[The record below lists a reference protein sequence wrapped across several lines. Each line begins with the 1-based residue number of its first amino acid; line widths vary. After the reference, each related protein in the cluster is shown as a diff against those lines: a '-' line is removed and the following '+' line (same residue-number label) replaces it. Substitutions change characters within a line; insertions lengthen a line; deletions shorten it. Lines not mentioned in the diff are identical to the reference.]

1 MTVEPRKLSRFVLA
15 LALLVMFAGRS
26 TPAEV
31 QSKSKDIAGT
41 TVDYVVVLPN
51 GYNPAKTYPA
61 VLAFPGGAQD
71 SDMVEGT
78 LERNWQLLG
87 ERLGYIVIIPEAPDG
102 QLFLE
107 GGAKVFPEFLVKL
120 LADYKVLDG
129 KFHIAGVSN
138 GGLSA
143 FHIAS
148 LYPQYFWSVTGLP
161 GLLFDAKP
169 ARVQALSKLC
179 IYMYAGSEDTN
190 WLNSEKKQADLFR
203 SQGFHVEFSEEKGEG
218 HVMHTLDGEGAM
230 RLFKQFEQAR
240 QGCAKQ

>member
-1 MTVEPRKLSRFVLA
+1 MKLIRYRSARWLA
-15 LALLVMFAGRS
+15 FGILLLSLGRCAR
-26 TPAEV
+26 AEV
-31 QSKSKDIAGT
+31 QEKSKVIGGT
-41 TVDYVVVLPN
+41 TVIYQVVLPN
-51 GYNPAKTYPA
+51 GYDPAKTYPA
-61 VLAFPGGAQD
+61 VLAFPGGDQTY
-71 SDMVEGT
+71 DMVQGT
-78 LERNWQLLG
+78 LERNWHLLG

-102 QLFLE
+102 ELFFE
-107 GGAKVFPEFLVKL
+107 GGAKAFPEFLVKL

-143 FHIAS
+143 FKIAS

-169 ARVQALSKLC
+169 NYVQALSKMC
-179 IYMYAGSEDTN
+179 IYMYAGSEDTG

-203 SQGFHVEFSEEKGEG
+203 SKGFSVEFSEEKGEG

-240 QGCAKQ
+240 HGCGKQ